1 MVPTPER
8 SSEAGG
14 PPRGP
19 RGLEAKLRPWGGR
32 LQGLRAQLAL
42 SFAVVAVLAVAAV
55 GLWAQHLT
63 AVRFHAYLERVRRG
77 EVPWVAEQPPHVREL
92 WLQNLRPS
100 ARLFRASQRKFLAA
114 FNQSL
119 WLGGLTAA
127 VVAVGAGL
135 WLAGRMARPLA
146 ELRAAARAIASGRL
160 DQRVQAFGGEIGE
173 VAQAFNAMAA
183 RLEADER
190 LRREFLAAV
199 AHELRTPLANVQAH
213 LEAILDGVAEP
224 TPERI
229 AALHTQTVLLNRLV
243 SDLRDLTLAQ
253 AGALPLQRC
262 PVDLTEVCREVVEA
276 LEPWFQERQV
286 TAAVV
291 AEGPVWAWGDPQR
304 LRQVLQNLVHNA
316 VRFSPPAGAVHVVL
330 TTQEG
335 WAEVTVEDDGPGV
348 PPEDLERVFEPFYR
362 GDPSRSRHSG
372 GSGLGLAV
380 VKQLVGAHGGTVRA
394 ERKPDR
400 GSRFVVRL
408 PTPPP
413 GAAAP

>member
-1 MVPTPER
+1 MVPTPEQ
-8 SSEAGG
+8 SSAAAG
-14 PPRGP
+14 PPPGPEAALRGWS
-19 RGLEAKLRPWGGR
+19 GW

-63 AVRFHAYLERVRRG
+63 AVRFHAYMERVRRG
-77 EVPWVAEQPPHVREL
+77 EVPWVAEQPPQVREL

-146 ELRAAARAIASGRL
+146 ELRAAAKAIASGRL
-160 DQRVQAFGGEIGE
+160 DQRVRASGGEIGE

-213 LEAILDGVAEP
+213 LEAILDGVAEA

-262 PVDLTEVCREVVEA
+262 PVDLTEICREVVEV
-276 LEPWFQERQV
+276 LGPWFQERQV
-286 TAAVV
+286 TAEIV
-291 AEGPVWAWGDPQR
+291 AEGSVWAWGDPQR

-316 VRFSPPAGAVHVVL
+316 VRFSPPSGTVRVVL
-330 TTQEG
+330 TTQAG
-335 WAEVTVEDDGPGV
+335 WAEVAVEDEGPGI
-348 PPEDLERVFEPFYR
+348 PLEDLERVFEPFYR
-362 GDPSRSRHSG
+362 SDPSRSRHSG

-380 VKQLVGAHGGTVRA
+380 VKLLVGAHGGTVRA
-394 ERKPDR
+394 ERRPDR
-400 GSRFVVRL
+400 GTRFVVRL
-408 PTPPP
+408 PAPQPQTPSP
-413 GAAAP
+413 

>member
-1 MVPTPER
+1 MAPNPE
-8 SSEAGG
+8 G
-14 PPRGP
+14 PPGTARQPGGAGTARGRGP
-19 RGLEAKLRPWGGR
+19 WGR

-63 AVRFHAYLERVRRG
+63 AVRFHAYMERVRRG
-77 EVPWVAEQPPHVREL
+77 EVPWVSEQPPQVREL
-92 WLQNLRPS
+92 WMQSLKPS

-127 VVAVGAGL
+127 GVAVLAGL

-146 ELRAAARAIASGRL
+146 ELQAAARAIASGRL
-160 DQRVQAFGGEIGE
+160 DYRVRVSGGEIGE
-173 VAQAFNAMAA
+173 VAEAFNSMAA

-224 TPERI
+224 TPERV
-229 AALHTQTVLLNRLV
+229 AALHTQTVLLSRLV

-253 AGALPLQRC
+253 AGALPLQRSR
-262 PVDLTEVCREVVEA
+262 VDLAAVCREVVEA
-276 LEPWFQERQV
+276 LQPWLDERQLR
-286 TAAVV
+286 AQLE
-291 AEGPVWAWGDPQR
+291 AEGPVWAWADPQR
-304 LRQVLQNLVHNA
+304 VRQVVQNLVHNA
-316 VRFSPPAGAVHVVL
+316 VRFSPPAGTVRLVVAARG
-330 TTQEG
+330 E
-335 WAEVTVEDDGPGV
+335 WAELAVEDQGPGI
-348 PPEDLERVFEPFYR
+348 PAEDLERVFEPFYR
-362 GDPSRSRHSG
+362 ADPSRSRQSG

-380 VKQLVGAHGGTVRA
+380 VKHLVLAHGGTVRA
-394 ERKPDR
+394 ERRPQG

-408 PTPPP
+408 PAPRRGADPP
-413 GAAAP
+413 

>member
-1 MVPTPER
+1 
-8 SSEAGG
+8 
-14 PPRGP
+14 
-19 RGLEAKLRPWGGR
+19 
-32 LQGLRAQLAL
+32 
-42 SFAVVAVLAVAAV
+42 
-55 GLWAQHLT
+55 
-63 AVRFHAYLERVRRG
+63 
-77 EVPWVAEQPPHVREL
+77 
-92 WLQNLRPS
+92 
-100 ARLFRASQRKFLAA
+100 
-114 FNQSL
+114 
-119 WLGGLTAA
+119 
-127 VVAVGAGL
+127 
-135 WLAGRMARPLA
+135 MARPLA

-316 VRFSPPAGAVHVVL
+316 VRFSPPAGAVRVVL

-362 GDPSRSRHSG
+362 GDPSRSRHSA